1 MVTSDVNNLPNR
13 FFQPALS
20 SQVDGHASGLASDRL
35 GELVTDTQD
44 VDQCIRIILTTPKG
58 SDPHRPLFGS
68 NLHLYIDYP
77 VNSARPHIVR
87 EAVNA
92 LREWEPRIEVVK
104 VTVSL
109 VDMAA
114 LACVVEWKFVAGV
127 AEESFM
133 TNLALG
139 TAK

>member
-20 SQVDGHASGLASDRL
+20 SQVDGHASGMASDRL

-109 VDMAA
+109 VDVAA

>member
-58 SDPHRPLFGS
+58 SDPHRPLCGS

-77 VNSARPHIVR
+77 ANSARPHIVR

-109 VDMAA
+109 VDVAA

>member
-1 MVTSDVNNLPNR
+1 MVATDITSLPNR

-20 SQVDGHASGLASDRL
+20 AQVAGHASGLASDRL
-35 GELVTDTQD
+35 GEVVTDADD
-44 VDQCIRIILTTPKG
+44 VDQCIRVILTTPRG

-104 VTVSL
+104 VSVTLAEVA
-109 VDMAA
+109 M
-114 LACVVEWKFVAGV
+114 LACVVEWKFAAGV
-127 AEESFM
+127 AAESFV

-139 TAK
+139 VAK